1 MPPTRYPEGHIVR
14 KGQSLSWPLPK
25 GRADRPIQFLSL
37 LKVPMTYSSKIA
49 SVALLSLVMAVPVSA
64 QAPTFQG
71 VAPIAY
77 LKDMSSGAVL
87 YQRDPE
93 RQIPPASMAKMMTAY
108 VAFDL
113 LKQGKIKLDQQIIF
127 KPESWEKWHGPAA
140 GSTMF
145 LSPGE
150 SVSVENLLHGIV
162 TLSGNDA
169 CVALAEG
176 IAGTEDGFAALMNK
190 QAAKLGMKDSH
201 FGTSNGWPDEGRTVT
216 TAKDLTILAERTLAD
231 FPEYYKQFYQQKD
244 FTWGK
249 TMGGNAISQ
258 PNRNPI
264 LGKIAGADG
273 LKTGHTEEAG
283 FGFAG
288 SAVQNGRRLIM
299 VVAGLDTYNGRADES
314 VKLMDWGFKAWATKA
329 LFKKNA
335 VVGSVKVQQGS
346 ARTINVIA
354 PQDIA
359 VTYPAG
365 DTPSYKM
372 KIIYD
377 GPVKAPFKAGTPVA
391 QLVIDNPATG
401 PQIQPLVAAEDVS
414 EAGFFRRIWNALLS
428 FFGA

>member
-1 MPPTRYPEGHIVR
+1 MYHYLKFAPV
-14 KGQSLSWPLPK
+14 
-25 GRADRPIQFLSL
+25 AAVVL
-37 LKVPMTYSSKIA
+37 LAATVPA
-49 SVALLSLVMAVPVSA
+49 SAK
-64 QAPTFQG
+64 APTFQG
-71 VAPIAY
+71 TAPIAY

-113 LKQGKIKLDQQIIF
+113 LKQGKIKLDQKITF
-127 KPESWEKWHGPAA
+127 KPESWKQWHGPAA

-145 LSPGE
+145 LSAGE
-150 SVSVENLLHGIV
+150 QVSVENLLHGIV

-176 IAGTEDGFAALMNK
+176 IAGTEEAFAALMNK
-190 QAAKLGMKDSH
+190 QAARLGMKDSH
-201 FGTSNGWPDEGRTVT
+201 FGTSNGWPDEGRTVV
-216 TAKDLTILAERTLAD
+216 TAKDLAILAERTLAD
-231 FPEYYKQFYQQKD
+231 FPDYYVKFYQQKD

-249 TMGGNAISQ
+249 TMGGSAISQ

-283 FGFAG
+283 FGFTG

-299 VVAGLDTYNGRADES
+299 VVAGLPSFNSRITES
-314 VKLMDWGFKAWATKA
+314 VNLMDWGFKAWAAKP
-329 LFKKNA
+329 LFKKGD
-335 VVGSVKVQQGS
+335 VVGSVRVQQGS
-346 ARTINVIA
+346 ARSINVVA

-359 VTYPAG
+359 VTYPSG
-365 DTPSYKM
+365 STPTYTL
-372 KIIYD
+372 KISYD

-391 QLVIDNPATG
+391 RLVIANPDTG
-401 PQIQPLVAAEDVS
+401 PQIVPLAAAQDVS
-414 EAGFFRRIWNALLS
+414 EAGFFRSAWNGLLS